1 MVKNNISNK
10 ILYWYDNNKRDLP
23 WRKPKS
29 KKQSQYYTLVSEIM
43 LQQTQVNT
51 VIPYFKNFIS
61 QLPNFNKLS
70 KVPDRK
76 LLKMW
81 EGLGYYSR
89 AKNLRK
95 SAKIIVNHF
104 NNKLPDSFENLKKL
118 PGVGDYTSKAILA
131 LEFNKKVIPIDGNI
145 ERLIKRIFLLKNF
158 DEISKQNLIIKS
170 SFFGESK
177 RQRDYVQAL
186 MELGALTCK
195 PREPLCNSCPINNYC
210 MSYKFKDFDLIKKI
224 KKIKTK
230 YFKAN
235 IYMQRDKMFLIKNKK
250 FNFLKNHLIFPMIEI
265 KELEYKSSLKKK
277 TNIKISNIDMKIL
290 INKTNNIPPKKGIVI
305 KSNNISSEVLPSF
318 TKKIFRL
325 ALSQ

>member
-210 MSYKFKDFDLIKKI
+210 MSYKFKDFNLLKKI
-224 KKIKTK
+224 KKTKTK